1 MKNYLIMRRANA
13 QRLSMYD
20 NKTNEK
26 FTINRSDIIILQ
38 YIDEYDEYILITHVG
53 RIYTAKYEFD
63 LFVDNWE
70 IMTCF
75 WT

>member
-38 YIDEYDEYILITHVG
+38 YIDKYDEYILITHVG
-53 RIYTAKYEFD
+53 RIYTVKYEFD
-63 LFVDNWE
+63 LFVVNWE

>member
-38 YIDEYDEYILITHVG
+38 HIDDYEYILITHVG
-53 RIYTAKYEFD
+53 RIYTIKYEFD
-63 LFVDNWE
+63 LFVVNWE
-70 IMTCF
+70 IMACF
-75 WT
+75 GT